1 MTWATAYLT
10 TMAILLRRRK
20 DLKITQAT
28 MALRL
33 GVHLRTFRRWENG
46 EDDPQA
52 MLLFK
57 WAGLLDVTSGV
68 DGANLSHSED
78 WIAQSKATGEGA

>member
-1 MTWATAYLT
+1 MTWRIAYLT
-10 TMAILLRRRK
+10 TMAALLQRRK

-28 MALRL
+28 MAERL

-57 WAGLLDVTSGV
+57 WAGLLNVPL
-68 DGANLSHSED
+68 GANSPHSED
-78 WIAQSKATGEGA
+78 GGGGR